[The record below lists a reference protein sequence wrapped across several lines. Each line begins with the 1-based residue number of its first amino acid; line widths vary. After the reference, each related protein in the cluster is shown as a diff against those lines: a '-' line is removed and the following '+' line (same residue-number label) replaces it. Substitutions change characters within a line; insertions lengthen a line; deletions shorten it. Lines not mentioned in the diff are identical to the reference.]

1 MVAGAGNR
9 HQGSPG
15 RSDVMRLRSTG
26 LGRTEMEAELVNI
39 KKVDDL
45 VIFFINTTSPVKWRT
60 RMGFQERDLRD
71 LALVLLRPRNLLF
84 ILKALFFGWKEV
96 PRTKDF

>member
-1 MVAGAGNR
+1 
-9 HQGSPG
+9 
-15 RSDVMRLRSTG
+15 MRLRSTG

-45 VIFFINTTSPVKWRT
+45 VIFFVNTTSPVKWRT
-60 RMGFQERDLRD
+60 RMGFQQKDLRQ
-71 LALVLLRPRNLLF
+71 LVLVLLRPKNLLF
-84 ILKALFFGWKEV
+84 ILKALLFGRKEV

>member
-1 MVAGAGNR
+1 
-9 HQGSPG
+9 
-15 RSDVMRLRSTG
+15 MRLRSTG

-45 VIFFINTTSPVKWRT
+45 VIFFVNTTSPVKWRT
-60 RMGFQERDLRD
+60 RMGFQQKDLRQ
-71 LALVLLRPRNLLF
+71 LVLVLLRPKNLSF
-84 ILKALFFGWKEV
+84 ILKALLFGRKEV